1 MQQLSMHRFCDV
13 CGAAND
19 QAATCCVACQA
30 PLPSTSGASP
40 FAPVRIA
47 RPAARQVFA
56 GATPIPD
63 SAIAPAHLHA
73 GMVLAGRYR
82 ILGEIGRG
90 GFSIVYR
97 AEDLDAAT
105 HDEVA
110 IKRIHLRSL
119 TPRQIIDATETFH
132 REMRTLARFKHFAGI
147 PHFYEHLTDAENWY
161 LVMEYIDGQ
170 TLEDYLR
177 HAPDDALTERE
188 TLDIGIDLAHILHEL
203 HSVDPPIIF
212 RDVKPANIMITPDR
226 RLYLIDFGI
235 SRVFTPGKKKDTTP
249 IGTPG
254 YAPLEQYG
262 RAQTDARS
270 DIYSLGATLQTLL
283 TGRDPLELA
292 AGEPSRNRKK
302 SSRALRKL
310 LAEMMASDMAQRP
323 ANLGIVQRRLEQIQE
338 GGLLLGKRL
347 MGALLILSASFVCI
361 GDSIIF
367 SIGGFPVLPFAFGAT
382 CVIGALLLLLS
393 RMKRRTF

>member
-1 MQQLSMHRFCDV
+1 MQQLSMHRFCDE

-19 QAATCCVACQA
+19 QAATCCVVCQT
-30 PLPSTSGASP
+30 PLPSSP
-40 FAPVRIA
+40 GVSSFAPVRIA
-47 RPAARQVFA
+47 RPVARQVFA

-63 SAIAPAHLHA
+63 SAIAPPHLRA

-90 GFSIVYR
+90 GFSIVYH
-97 AEDLDAAT
+97 AEDLHAVT
-105 HDEVA
+105 YDEVA

-132 REMRTLARFKHFAGI
+132 REMRTLARFKHFSGI

-161 LVMEYIDGQ
+161 LVMEYINGQ

-177 HAPDDALTERE
+177 RTPNGALTERE
-188 TLDIGIDLAHILHEL
+188 TLAIGIDLAHILHEL

-212 RDVKPANIMITPDR
+212 RDLKPANIMITPDH

-235 SRVFTPGKKKDTTP
+235 SRVFAPDKKKDTTP

-254 YAPLEQYG
+254 YAPQEQYG

-270 DIYSLGATLQTLL
+270 DIYSLGATMQTLL
-283 TGRDPLELA
+283 TGRDPLDLA

-302 SSRALRKL
+302 TSRALRKL
-310 LAEMMASDMAQRP
+310 LTEMLAPDMAQRP
-323 ANLGIVQRRLEQIQE
+323 PNLGLVQRRLEQIQE
-338 GGLLLGKRL
+338 GGLLLGQRL
-347 MGALLILSASFVCI
+347 MGFLLVLCVSFICI
-361 GDSIIF
+361 GDTAIF
-367 SIGGFPVLPFAFGAT
+367 SIGGLPVLPFAFGAT
-382 CVIGALLLLLS
+382 CVIGSLLLLLS
-393 RMKRRTF
+393 RLKRRIY